1 MLSSQKDK
9 PVNFLVIYQE
19 RCDNLRKLSG
29 AHIHLGM
36 FFSTDRPTR
45 YN

>member
-1 MLSSQKDK
+1 MLGSQKDT

-19 RCDNLRKLSG
+19 RYDNLRKLNG

-36 FFSTDRPTR
+36 FFSTDRPSG